1 MASQDARDRLQPTLL
16 DRLTD
21 LEPLSGVEAEDTR
34 VMTKAQIREAVL
46 TDTRKQVDNATFEL
60 GIQGLRG
67 VITARE
73 PDILAQVP

>member
-21 LEPLSGVEAEDTR
+21 LAPLSGVEAEDTR

-46 TDTRKQVDNATFEL
+46 RDLSWLLNSVKPMP
-60 GIQGLRG
+60 GIG
-67 VITARE
+67 AR
-73 PDILAQVP
+73 LAL